1 MKRSYRSLIAVV
13 AAILSFGLFLTACSD
28 DDVAST
34 GANGDEAEQDHDD
47 HGETPV
53 AEGARRIDVNA
64 TSFAYDPDEITVDT
78 GEDVAIVLT
87 SDDLLHDFVIDEL
100 DVHVAADL
108 PGHFGLFV
116 KEAWPIVEPAAPLI
130 WGRHMDA
137 LCDHLQA
144 VADTAGEYTYYC
156 TVAGHREAGMEGTL
170 VVEES

>member
-53 AEGARRIDVNA
+53 AEGARRLDANA

-100 DVHVAADL
+100 DVHVAADRDETAE
-108 PGHFGLFV
+108 GGL
-116 KEAWPIVEPAAPLI
+116 
-130 WGRHMDA
+130 R
-137 LCDHLQA
+137 
-144 VADTAGEYTYYC
+144 ADTAGEYTYYC